1 MAMVNMIKDV
11 VIAKLRGGL
20 ISSLLR
26 LAVLTGVAAG
36 IYVCALIVAKGL
48 TRGDE
53 DRDDF
58 GLVTIMAGKGFSIG
72 AAPLSYGRVMTLL
85 GSTRVDLSDAM
96 LKSGGARLDLM
107 TTLARVEVVVP
118 ADWAVEVEQISTG
131 IRSGLDVELSDP
143 DTLPDDAPRLS
154 IVADT
159 RWGCGSIVASATPDP
174 GPSQD

>member
-1 MAMVNMIKDV
+1 MVNTIKDV
-11 VIAKLRGGL
+11 VIAKLRGRL

-85 GSTRVDLSDAM
+85 GSTRVDLSDAT
-96 LKSGGARLDLM
+96 LESGGARLDLM

-118 ADWAVEVEQISTG
+118 AEWAVEVG
-131 IRSGLDVELSDP
+131 DP
-143 DTLPDDAPRLS
+143 DALPEDAPRLS

-159 RWGCGSIVASATPDP
+159 RWGCGSITASATPAP